1 MSGFALSAK
10 RLVIDTFT
18 MTRRNILRLKRS
30 PEVLTFSLISPIMFV
45 LLFNYVF
52 GGSINVPGQTYAN
65 FLIPGIA
72 VQTALFS
79 GGNTAVGLAED
90 MSQGVIDRFR
100 SLPMSRAAVL
110 TGRTL
115 ADALR
120 SIVTNTVIF
129 IVGLLVGFRINNGI
143 AWFVAAFLLIIL
155 FSYAFNWGF
164 ALMALK
170 IRSVEA
176 VQAASF
182 VPIFPLTFAAS
193 TFAPVE
199 NMPSW
204 LQKFSANQPV
214 THAVDAIRAM
224 TQGGDIARPLIWT
237 LIWVVIILAVFVP
250 LSIREFRKG

>member
-1 MSGFALSAK
+1 MGAALSWVK
-10 RLVIDTFT
+10 RLLVDTHT
-18 MTRRNILRLKRS
+18 TTTRNILRLRRS

-52 GGSINVPGQTYAN
+52 GGSINVPGQSYAN

-72 VQTALFS
+72 VQTALFG

-90 MSQGVIDRFR
+90 LNKGVIDRFR

-120 SIVTNTVIF
+120 SMVTTAVIF
-129 IVGLLVGFRINNGI
+129 VIGLAVGFRLNNGI
-143 AWFVAAFLLIIL
+143 LWGIVAFFLIVLIA
-155 FSYAFNWGF
+155 YAFNWGF

-170 IRSVEA
+170 IRNVEA
-176 VQAASF
+176 VQAATF
-182 VPIFPLTFAAS
+182 VPVFPLTFAAS

-199 NMPSW
+199 NMPGW
-204 LQKFSANQPV
+204 LQAFAANQPV
-214 THAVDAIRAM
+214 THSVDAIRAM
-224 TQGGDIARPLIWT
+224 TQGGDIARPLTWT
-237 LIWVVIILAVFVP
+237 LIWIVILLAVFVP
-250 LSIREFRKG
+250 LAVREFRKG